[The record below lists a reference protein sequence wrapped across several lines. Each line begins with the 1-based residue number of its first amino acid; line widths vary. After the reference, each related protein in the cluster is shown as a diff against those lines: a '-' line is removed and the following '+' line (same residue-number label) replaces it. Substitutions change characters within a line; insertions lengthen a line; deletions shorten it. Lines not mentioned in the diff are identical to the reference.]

1 MSDLQR
7 FIDAQKAAYPL
18 ALAEIKKGKKTGH
31 WMWYIFPQIQ
41 GLGLSETTRFNPIK
55 DRTEAEALLED
66 PVLGKRLI
74 EISNALLELET
85 KDAHGIF
92 GSPDDSKLKSCMT
105 LFSQLNNTD
114 PVFQLV
120 LNKFF
125 QGNADEKTLQ
135 LLDT

>member
-1 MSDLQR
+1 
-7 FIDAQKAAYPL
+7 
-18 ALAEIKKGKKTGH
+18 
-31 WMWYIFPQIQ
+31 MWYIFPQIQ
-41 GLGLSETTRFNPIK
+41 GLGLSETSKFYAIE
-55 DRTEAEALLED
+55 DRAEATAFLED

-85 KDAHGIF
+85 HDARRIF
-92 GSPDDSKLKSCMT
+92 GSPDDNKLKSCMT
-105 LFSQLNNTD
+105 LFSQINNTD

-135 LLDT
+135 LLDA